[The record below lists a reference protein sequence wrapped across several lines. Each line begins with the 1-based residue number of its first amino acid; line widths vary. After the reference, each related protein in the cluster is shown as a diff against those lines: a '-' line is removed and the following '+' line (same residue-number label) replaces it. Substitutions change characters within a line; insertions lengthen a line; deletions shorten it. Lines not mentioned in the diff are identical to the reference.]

1 MREFFIEPNAEAA
14 IFSLRKRR
22 PPAAGSNGR
31 KLGTS
36 YSAGSCPEYLLA
48 AKGLNVR
55 KLRCPYNDGVE
66 VSRAGRILAI
76 DYGSRR
82 MGLAVSDPLG
92 ITAQGLETLER
103 KNKRSDFA
111 RLEKTIRN
119 YQVCEIVLG
128 YPLRMSGEEGAQSQ
142 TVSGFAEQLRKKF
155 QLPVHLWDERL
166 TSAEANRV
174 LREADLSIKKRA
186 QAVDRMAAVLILQA
200 FLQSRTGPGT
210 ST

>member
-1 MREFFIEPNAEAA
+1 
-14 IFSLRKRR
+14 
-22 PPAAGSNGR
+22 
-31 KLGTS
+31 
-36 YSAGSCPEYLLA
+36 
-48 AKGLNVR
+48 
-55 KLRCPYNDGVE
+55 VE
-66 VSRAGRILAI
+66 DFERGRILAI

-111 RLEKTIRN
+111 RLEKTIRE
-119 YQVCEIVLG
+119 YQVREIVLG

-142 TVSGFAEQLRKKF
+142 KVADFAEQLRARF

-166 TSAEANRV
+166 TSAEANRL
-174 LREADLSIKKRA
+174 LREAELSIKKRA

-200 FLQSRTGPGT
+200 FLQARSLRGT
-210 ST
+210 VT